1 MDDDMTS
8 RDLRGEFDERSKK
21 EFMGYLER
29 TQRGI

>member
-1 MDDDMTS
+1 MDNVMTS
-8 RDLRGEFDERSKK
+8 RDLRGEFDGRSKK